1 MTRTPS
7 IASVPGHTTVL
18 LSEAVE
24 MLEIASGDTVVDAT
38 LGGAGHFTKIL
49 NLLGEDGVLIG
60 IDADPEAVGR
70 ARSAVSADTRAKRP
84 TVHIVED
91 NFSNLAHIAERVG
104 VQSIDG
110 ALFDLGW
117 SGYHLTSGRGFSFQS
132 DEPLYMTYGR
142 PESAERTAADIVNS
156 MPEDELADLI
166 YTYGE
171 ETLSRQIAKSIALHR
186 RKERILTTGALVE
199 AITAAMPASKQHGR
213 INPATKTFQ
222 ALRIAVNDELG
233 AARTGIS
240 TALSLL
246 NDGGRVAVITFHS
259 IEDRLVK
266 SLFRDAA
273 QQGAGT
279 LVTKKPLGPSDAE
292 LSENPRARSAKLR
305 VFEKAAA
312 PYRVVPSLSVLSHAY
327 EN

>member
-1 MTRTPS
+1 MTRTTPTS
-7 IASVPGHTTVL
+7 AHTTVL

-24 MLEIASGDTVVDAT
+24 MLEIVPGDTVVDAT
-38 LGGAGHFTKIL
+38 LGGAGHFAK
-49 NLLGEDGVLIG
+49 LLGALGADGVLVG
-60 IDADPEAVGR
+60 IDADPDAVSR
-70 ARSAVSADTRAKRP
+70 ARDVVAHDTRAKRP
-84 TVHIVED
+84 TVHIIED
-91 NFSNLAHIAERVG
+91 NFKNLGHIVERVG
-104 VQSIDG
+104 ALPLNR

-166 YTYGE
+166 YTLGD
-171 ETLSRQIAKSIALHR
+171 ETFSRQIAKSIALHR
-186 RKERILTTGALVE
+186 RKERILTTNQLVA
-199 AITAAMPASKQHGR
+199 AIVAGVPASKQHGR

-222 ALRIAVNDELG
+222 ALRIAVNDELS
-233 AARTGIS
+233 AAQSGI
-240 TALSLL
+240 TAALSLL
-246 NDGGRVAVITFHS
+246 APGGRVAVITFHS

-273 QQGAGT
+273 EQGAGT
-279 LVTKKPLGPSDAE
+279 LVTKKPVAPSDME
-292 LSENPRARSAKLR
+292 LAENPRARSAKLR

-312 PYRVVPSLSVLSHAY
+312 PYRAASSLSVLSHDHAF
-327 EN
+327 